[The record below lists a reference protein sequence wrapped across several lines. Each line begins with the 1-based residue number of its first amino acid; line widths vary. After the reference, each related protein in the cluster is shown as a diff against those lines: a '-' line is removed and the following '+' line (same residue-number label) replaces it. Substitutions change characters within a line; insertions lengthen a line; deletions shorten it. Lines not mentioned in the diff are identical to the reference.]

1 MNEDEKLIE
10 NVVPSNLS
18 SQRMTG
24 SNSVIDL
31 SIRDLF
37 ADHAD
42 IAAPCRFRSKS
53 LSTSDYYVRTLIII
67 KTFAMIQTNSR
78 H

>member
-1 MNEDEKLIE
+1 MNDEILIE
-10 NVVPSNLS
+10 NVSSNIS
-18 SQRMTG
+18 SKRRIR
-24 SNSVIDL
+24 SNSVIDS

-53 LSTSDYYVRTLIII
+53 LSTSDYYVRTLII
-67 KTFAMIQTNSR
+67 KTFARQIRGASNCI
-78 H
+78 